1 MAVFEL
7 VGVKQIGTSRSFTS
21 TKIKIKMKMQK
32 G

>member
-7 VGVKQIGTSRSFTS
+7 VGVKQIGRSFTS
-21 TKIKIKMKMQK
+21 TEIKIKMKMQK